1 MQRADSWEMS
11 PVAGKD
17 GRQQE
22 KGAAEDER
30 VRKHQRL
37 SGHEF
42 EQAPGDSEG
51 QRSLWLAAVHGHDK
65 SQT

>member
-1 MQRADSWEMS
+1 MNIIEKD

-17 GRQQE
+17 WRQQE
-22 KGAAEDER
+22 KGAAEDEM

-37 SGHEF
+37 SGHQF

-51 QRSLWLAAVHGHDK
+51 QRSLAGLLQSMGWQESDM
-65 SQT
+65 T